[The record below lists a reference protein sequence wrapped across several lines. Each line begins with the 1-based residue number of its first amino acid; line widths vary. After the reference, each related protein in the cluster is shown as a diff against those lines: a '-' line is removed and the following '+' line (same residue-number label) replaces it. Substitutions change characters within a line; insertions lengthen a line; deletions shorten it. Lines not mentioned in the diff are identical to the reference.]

1 MISIVV
7 FFLYYTVCV
16 KSEKNICNIE
26 LCDIGMWVDDD
37 NFGTLCK
44 ILHVNKNL
52 VFLKSKISFQFDFLK
67 NKWVHLILHWPCL
80 FIFFQS
86 SSSFE
91 SAILG
96 EAHGLI
102 TDMLADQSLPLNIVS
117 GLRTLSNLLKP
128 PESHSSF
135 HKTRVS
141 PLVSLTESTSYGS
154 DTEENP
160 YTGERPST
168 KVRLSIIEN
177 VSYINLYQ
185 YLSI

>member
-1 MISIVV
+1 MSSDPS
-7 FFLYYTVCV
+7 LT
-16 KSEKNICNIE
+16 
-26 LCDIGMWVDDD
+26 
-37 NFGTLCK
+37 
-44 ILHVNKNL
+44 LHVY
-52 VFLKSKISFQFDFLK
+52 
-67 NKWVHLILHWPCL
+67 
-80 FIFFQS
+80 FFQS

-141 PLVSLTESTSYGS
+141 PLVSLTESTNYGS

-160 YTGERPST
+160 YTGERPSS
-168 KVRLSIIEN
+168 KVRLSIMEN
-177 VSYINLYQ
+177 VSYINLW

>member
-1 MISIVV
+1 MSSVLAV
-7 FFLYYTVCV
+7 WFYR
-16 KSEKNICNIE
+16 
-26 LCDIGMWVDDD
+26 DIYFRVI
-37 NFGTLCK
+37 F
-44 ILHVNKNL
+44 VE
-52 VFLKSKISFQFDFLK
+52 FLKLSKHLPLVYDFSDFYLRFFPLYFQSLISYESIILQRHLFEIFTLLFQSSLSYEAWHLFEISFY
-67 NKWVHLILHWPCL
+67 
-80 FIFFQS
+80 FQS

-168 KVRLSIIEN
+168 KVR
-177 VSYINLYQ
+177 Q
-185 YLSI
+185 G

>member
-1 MISIVV
+1 MIALVLGVKYLIIVNENDV
-7 FFLYYTVCV
+7 SMT
-16 KSEKNICNIE
+16 
-26 LCDIGMWVDDD
+26 
-37 NFGTLCK
+37 T
-44 ILHVNKNL
+44 
-52 VFLKSKISFQFDFLK
+52 KSKILIQFDITQYKWYDHLSRLD
-67 NKWVHLILHWPCL
+67 KWVLLILHWLCM

-141 PLVSLTESTSYGS
+141 PLVSLTESTNYGS

-160 YTGERPST
+160 YTGERPSS
-168 KVRLSIIEN
+168 KVRLSIMEN
-177 VSYINLYQ
+177 VSYIN
-185 YLSI
+185 S

>member
-1 MISIVV
+1 MKIKIMFQWPPNQRFHSS
-7 FFLYYTVCV
+7 F
-16 KSEKNICNIE
+16 
-26 LCDIGMWVDDD
+26 
-37 NFGTLCK
+37 
-44 ILHVNKNL
+44 ILHYVNDHLSRLNKL
-52 VFLKSKISFQFDFLK
+52 ISSSDPSLTLP
-67 NKWVHLILHWPCL
+67 VY
-80 FIFFQS
+80 FFQS

-168 KVRLSIIEN
+168 KVRLSIMEN
-177 VSYINLYQ
+177 
-185 YLSI
+185 LSI